1 MNKTQRLNQW
11 YEEQPDWVYAA
22 YGEYMHV
29 GANQTTFQVALKGEA
44 ISTKSKIL
52 DTACAVGGNARWLAS
67 LHGCRVWGNDIDEGR
82 LQTAKDLAEIEG
94 IADLCTFV
102 NASADDLGFDDEM
115 FDMAL
120 TAEGVFDSSE
130 IMRVLKPGGKFIVS
144 MFCEDPSATFESLA
158 RDWGMDIEV
167 ARDVTALAFAF
178 HRAKEQEARLL
189 VEAGILQPRDLVKLL
204 NELVTPYASKG
215 GRHLLMRLRKP
226 V

>member
-11 YEEQPDWVYAA
+11 YEEQPDWVYTT

-29 GANQTTFQVALKGEA
+29 GANQTTFQVALKGETVN
-44 ISTKSKIL
+44 TKSKIL

-67 LHGCRVWGNDIDEGR
+67 LHGCRVWGNDIDESR
-82 LQTAKDLAEIEG
+82 LQTARDLADIEG
-94 IADLCTFV
+94 IGDLCTFV
-102 NASADDLGFDDEM
+102 NAPADDLGFDDEM

-120 TAEGVFDSSE
+120 TAEGVFDASE
-130 IMRVLKPGGKFIVS
+130 IMRVLKPGGKFIVG
-144 MFCEDPSATFESLA
+144 MFCEDPNATFESLA
-158 RDWGMDIEV
+158 RDWQMDIEV

-178 HRAKEQEARLL
+178 HRAKEEEARLL
-189 VEAGILQPRDLVKLL
+189 VEAGILRARDLVELL

-226 V
+226 E